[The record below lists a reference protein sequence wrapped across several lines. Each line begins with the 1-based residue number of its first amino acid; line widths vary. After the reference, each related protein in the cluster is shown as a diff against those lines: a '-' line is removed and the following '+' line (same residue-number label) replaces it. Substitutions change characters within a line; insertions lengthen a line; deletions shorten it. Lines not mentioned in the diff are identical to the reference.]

1 MIDLKGKV
9 AVVFGL
15 ANKRSIA
22 WGIAQKLSEAGAT
35 LAICYQ
41 NERLKKEADALIP
54 ELRDAKAYQCD
65 VSVDAEID
73 SLFATLK
80 ETYGTLH
87 TIVHAVA
94 FAPADAIKNDF
105 LLTTREDF
113 RIAQDVSVYSLIAVS
128 RAAVP
133 LMTEGGSILT
143 LTYYGSTKVF
153 PNYNVMG
160 VAKAGLEA
168 AVRYLAASLGAK
180 NIRVNAISAGPIKTL
195 AARGIGDFS
204 KEVAAWVDGIKAKSD
219 IRIPIFVV
227 YGDVDSA
234 ASTDATIPAGDVLQ
248 HAIDNVKKYNHIST
262 KDRIETYNSGYTAP
276 YDVLVPG
283 AKVVRAGAD
292 NRYPQGRFKV
302 YTYTSDDAKPLNL
315 FSLTWVADLSHGGDA
330 REALCLVPCGA
341 GDGVL
346 VDVQEPAVLD
356 DRPTVDEGERDRG
369 RRLKGTLLH
378 PIFSLCFGRLFGP
391 LLGALVALVLL
402 GMPVVVQAVMPAACE
417 CMHEVSSAPQPCS
430 EHSPTPCKGFAAAC
444 QGAMSCLS
452 ISSLPGQE
460 ISTAA
465 WLEVSRVTYSG
476 GNFIPYGRSAK
487 PLLGP
492 PITI

>member
-54 ELRDAKAYQCD
+54 ELKDAKAYQCD

-73 SLFATLK
+73 TLFATLK

-87 TIVHAVA
+87 ILVHAVA
-94 FAPADAIKNDF
+94 FAPPDAIKNDF

-113 RIAQDVSVYSLIAVS
+113 RIAHDVSVYSLIAVS

-168 AVRYLAASLGAK
+168 AVRYLAASLGSK

-204 KEVAAWVDGIKAKSD
+204 KILDAVTERAPLHRNVD
-219 IRIPIFVV
+219 
-227 YGDVDSA
+227 
-234 ASTDATIPAGDVLQ
+234 Q
-248 HAIDNVKKYNHIST
+248 
-262 KDRIETYNSGYTAP
+262 
-276 YDVLVPG
+276 
-283 AKVVRAGAD
+283 
-292 NRYPQGRFKV
+292 
-302 YTYTSDDAKPLNL
+302 
-315 FSLTWVADLSHGGDA
+315 
-330 REALCLVPCGA
+330 
-341 GDGVL
+341 
-346 VDVQEPAVLD
+346 
-356 DRPTVDEGERDRG
+356 
-369 RRLKGTLLH
+369 
-378 PIFSLCFGRLFGP
+378 
-391 LLGALVALVLL
+391 
-402 GMPVVVQAVMPAACE
+402 
-417 CMHEVSSAPQPCS
+417 
-430 EHSPTPCKGFAAAC
+430 
-444 QGAMSCLS
+444 
-452 ISSLPGQE
+452 
-460 ISTAA
+460 
-465 WLEVSRVTYSG
+465 LEVGGTALFLASNLASGITGEITYVDCG
-476 GNFIPYGRSAK
+476 YN
-487 PLLGP
+487 
-492 PITI
+492 ITGL